1 MEKRFTSAGKIDD
14 DDGNLGKEMLYSDY
28 CINRQEWCG
37 DAQTMLFNP
46 FTLTIPSLILD
57 VYIVAKRGFSQESI
71 TE

>member
-37 DAQTMLFNP
+37 DAQTI
-46 FTLTIPSLILD
+46 TLTIPSLILD